1 MRIIIEIDDPRT
13 SDARREVTVEPAA
26 PGTPAATASGEQPA
40 INAGMAVPLAEAGTG
55 ATTQDGSPR
64 MLTDD
69 ASGAMSAGAAPD
81 LDSEG

>member
-13 SDARREVTVEPAA
+13 SDSRREVTVDPAA
-26 PGTPAATASGEQPA
+26 SGSPPAVTPGEAPA
-40 INAGMAVPLAEAGTG
+40 INAGMAVPVAEAGTG
-55 ATTQDGSPR
+55 ATAQDGAPQ
-64 MLTDD
+64 MPTDD

>member
-13 SDARREVTVEPAA
+13 SDTRREVTVEPAA
-26 PGTPAATASGEQPA
+26 PGTPPSVTPGEPPA

-55 ATTQDGSPR
+55 ASAQGAAPQ
-64 MLTDD
+64 MQTDD
-69 ASGAMSAGAAPD
+69 ASGAISAGGAPD

>member
-1 MRIIIEIDDPRT
+1 MRIIIEIDDPRAPET
-13 SDARREVTVEPAA
+13 RREVTVEPAA
-26 PGTPAATASGEQPA
+26 PGPPPAVTPGEAPA

-55 ATTQDGSPR
+55 ASAQDGAPR

-69 ASGAMSAGAAPD
+69 ASSAMSAGAAPD